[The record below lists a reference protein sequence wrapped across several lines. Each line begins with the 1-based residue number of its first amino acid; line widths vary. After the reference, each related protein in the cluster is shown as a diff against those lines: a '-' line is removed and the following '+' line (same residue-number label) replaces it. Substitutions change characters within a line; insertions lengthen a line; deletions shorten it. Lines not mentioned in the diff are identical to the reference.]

1 MPIVNTNFIAG
12 RMNKSV
18 DERLLP
24 PGEYVD
30 ALNVRLGSTEN
41 TEIGAVENSRGNTQL
56 TTLQYGGQNLSSGAT
71 CLGAFEDGQL
81 ETMYWFVH
89 DESNPVAQDGVVDM
103 IVSYNTS
110 TNQLRYHVI
119 TLGVLNFDP
128 EYLITGVDKIENLL
142 FFTDGKNPP
151 RRINVTS
158 NYAYPVGNVDG
169 IEEEDISVIL
179 KPPGFEDQVATGE
192 VPLPAPTFQLI
203 TLAGGQNYLEDR
215 FISFAYRYRYTNNE
229 YSATSLFT
237 NPAFQPNNFRFD
249 TKAYDNGGM
258 KNAFNAAKIQFS
270 TGSSRVTQVD
280 LLYKDSN
287 TNSIYVIERFKKEDY
302 GWGDNQHQEYV
313 FTNSKIYSVIGADE
327 LLRLYDNVP
336 RKAQAQTIMGN
347 RLIYGNYTDNFNIEN
362 INGQNIP
369 IDFSTAHLQQETD
382 FKTVQG
388 PVFSQGVTYTINPS
402 QATQVPN
409 SLATVNL
416 AEIED
421 QLKTDAQIGFSM
433 RFEHALINGTTG
445 TACYIDNAGF
455 KTADFN
461 LNLTINLTQNYSS
474 VYDFVTSSDFRD
486 SIGTVEGVNFQPI
499 ATADQ
504 GFSLTDKFNAALV
517 PPQITCA
524 FTKDNSSITN
534 ATAQQGFAI
543 VATPGSTSFTL
554 QVLAMKYTNTTGS
567 TVSDMYEYFRFLR
580 FSIEFSSDTNK
591 NSLHSNRDFETGIVY
606 MDEYARASTVLVSE
620 YNTIYIPPASSINKN
635 SIQATINNYA
645 PTWATKYKF
654 VVKPS
659 KAGYETI
666 YSNFFYTDPFSN
678 VTHFKLDGDNQ
689 QKVKTGDRLIVKR
702 DTGGAL
708 TSLVETTV
716 LAVEAQSSDFLATPI
731 SLGEDSDQLAGLYM
745 QLKATNFSIEIA
757 DDAVI
762 DYGNRSRASDSET
775 TCNNVWTISY
785 PLFTYDADA
794 GTTTNY
800 SIPGGSIIDVL
811 VKWRRKG
818 NATAPERKWEKEWQ
832 FVAGENYNDF
842 ADFWNATNI
851 DLDADSCLSAQ
862 CTARYEPAFGQ
873 PSGAGID
880 PNVSGATGTYNRGHG
895 IPCDGFSTTVIQ
907 FIQATPGD
915 VNSPLWFGVR
925 SGGTGVNGTFK
936 KDRDLKIEVEIVVQ
950 RANSVLVFETIPAD
964 ANDEIYYD
972 ASRALPLVRDNATGN
987 MLHQADGNTDAGDQN
1002 QTTTQP
1008 AIVTLNFMDCYTFG
1022 NGVESYKYLD
1032 RIEGRSVVM
1041 GQRALAV
1048 SDQDF
1053 KETDRFADMT
1063 YSGVYSSNSGINNLN
1078 EFNLGLAN
1086 FKTLETSFGPIQLLY
1101 ARETDILTLQED
1113 RISYVLANKNLI
1125 SDSTGGG
1132 AIVSVPEILGQQ
1144 IARVEEYGIS
1154 YNPESFANYGPY
1166 FYFTDT
1172 KRAAVIELVGNSV
1185 NDRLKV
1191 ISDFG
1196 MRSWFRDQFNFQLN
1210 TQKLGGYD
1218 PYMDEYVI
1226 GTNLNSVPVPQ
1237 PILDCNVQLDFQQK
1251 QANESVEYE
1260 YDFQTLIGDVDIDY
1274 NITAGSVAIKV
1285 VWNGTVYNSG
1295 TVTGSGTFTFT
1306 KTAATPTSAIIT
1318 ITPIQTATGYVT
1330 PKCVNPVPI
1339 TVVKCLINS
1348 NTDNGETI
1356 HVEYLWGDGTT
1367 ISPVDSDLATL
1378 GSVDTVFS
1386 FYNSQSGIR
1395 SQGVFPYHGVDLT
1408 IRVNKVNFDTYD
1420 WSYPSDNFKY
1430 LSSNTLYTNTP
1441 ANVAALLA
1449 AATTVPNGNVTAPT
1463 NDINQTIISNL
1474 SLPTNNQ
1481 YLYLIYDLR
1490 TIGAQ
1495 QLCYD
1500 ASSADDACCLCT
1512 WSCVSFSASSQA
1524 ETSASA
1530 CGSVLGNTYYHN
1542 NGSGSLP
1549 IVGSIVYTASN
1560 CEDSLTDPVQV
1571 LAPGFYKI
1579 SSTKYMEIGENGLV
1593 LEVEDC

>member
-103 IVSYNTS
+103 IVSYNTT

-119 TLGVLNFDP
+119 TLGILNFDP

-158 NYAYPVGNVDG
+158 NYPYPVGNVDG

-179 KPPGFEDQVATGE
+179 KPPGFEDLVATGE

-382 FKTVQG
+382 FKTVEG

-409 SLATVNL
+409 SLATINL

-421 QLKTDAQIGFSM
+421 QLKTDSQIGFTM

-567 TVSDMYEYFRFLR
+567 TVSDMYEYFRFVR
-580 FSIEFSSDTNK
+580 FAIEFSSDTNK

-620 YNTIYIPPASSINKN
+620 YNTIYIPPASSVNKN

-716 LAVEAQSSDFLATPI
+716 LAVEAQGSDFLATDQ
-731 SLGEDSDQLAGLYM
+731 SLGTSSEQLAGLYM

-757 DDAVI
+757 EDAVI
-762 DYGNRSRASDSET
+762 DYGNRTRKSDSEQ
-775 TCNNVWTISY
+775 TCNGVWAMSY

-794 GTTTNY
+794 GTTSNY
-800 SIPGGSIIDVL
+800 NIPGGSIIDVK

-862 CTARYEPAFGQ
+862 CTARYEPTFGT
-873 PSGAGID
+873 PTGSGID
-880 PNVSGATGTYNRGHG
+880 PNISGSDGTYKRAGDV
-895 IPCDGFSTTVIQ
+895 PCDGFATTVFR

-915 VNSPLWFGVR
+915 ANSPLWFGVR

-972 ASRALPLVRDNATGN
+972 ASRALPLVRDTNTGY

-1008 AIVTLNFMDCYTFG
+1008 AIVTLDFMDCYTFG

-1226 GTNLNSVPVPQ
+1226 GTNLNNVPVPE
-1237 PILDCNVQLDFQQK
+1237 PVLDCNVQLDFQEK
-1251 QANESVEYE
+1251 QAGQSVQYE
-1260 YDFQTLIGDVDIDY
+1260 YNFQNLIGDVDIDY
-1274 NITAGSVAIKV
+1274 NITAGSVTIKV
-1285 VWNGTVYNSG
+1285 LWNGTLYNSG
-1295 TVTGSGTFTFT
+1295 TVTGSGTFTFA
-1306 KTAATPTSAIIT
+1306 KTAATPTNAIIT

-1395 SQGVFPYHGVDLT
+1395 SQGVFPYNGVDLT
-1408 IRVNKVNFDTYD
+1408 IRVNKVNFDTYN
-1420 WSYPSDNFKY
+1420 WSYPSDNFRY
-1430 LSSNTLYTNTP
+1430 LSSNTLYLNTP

-1449 AATTVPNGNVTAPT
+1449 ASTIVPNGNVTTPT

-1490 TIGAQ
+1490 TIAAQ

-1500 ASSADDACCLCT
+1500 ASSADDACCVCT

-1524 ETSASA
+1524 ETAVSA

-1560 CEDSLTDPVQV
+1560 CEDSLTEPVQV

-1579 SSTKYMEIGENGLV
+1579 SSTQYMEIGESGLV